1 MSEAYLC
8 PVLSGPQLDDNGNPL
23 SGGLIWTYDA
33 GTTTPAATYT
43 ADDGLIAKTNPIVLS
58 ARGETSSIWLK
69 AGKPYK
75 LILETAPAAGQTHG
89 TVLQTWDDV
98 TGVNDPAYLSG
109 TPTWIQYADAPTRLT
124 DTSFEVTGD
133 ARDTFQIARRLKC
146 IVGASTL
153 YALVT
158 NAVYGTGATT
168 VTVEMDSGALTADFS
183 AVWYAWV
190 ETDPVS
196 VGRASTADS
205 LFGVVLTGVVLAYA
219 GATAPDGFLL
229 CDGSAVSRATYVD
242 LYAIIGA
249 TYGSGDGSSTF
260 NIPDLR
266 GYFIRGLN
274 TSGSGYDPTRALGSP
289 QTSANIAHTHTVNDP
304 QHTHTLND
312 PQHTHSYNETS
323 YTTVAGTGSS
333 ANVGY
338 QEETAT
344 SGAAAT
350 GITINGA
357 ATGITLSES
366 GGTESRPVNIAMNYI
381 IKY

>member
-43 ADDGLIAKTNPIVLS
+43 ADDGLIQKSNPIVLS

-75 LILETAPAAGQTHG
+75 LILETAPVSGQTHG

-98 TGVNDPAYLSG
+98 TGINDPAYLSG

-124 DTSFEVTGD
+124 DNSFEVTGD
-133 ARDTFQIARRLKC
+133 ARDTFQVARRLKC

-153 YALVT
+153 YARVVS
-158 NAVYGTGATT
+158 ASYGTGATT
-168 VTVEMDSGALTADFS
+168 VTVEMDSGTLTADFS

-190 ETDPVS
+190 ETEPVS
-196 VGRASTADS
+196 VGRSSTADA

-229 CDGSAVSRATYVD
+229 CDGAAVSRATYAA
-242 LYAIIGA
+242 LYAIIGT
-249 TYGSGDGSSTF
+249 TYGAGDGSSTF
-260 NIPDLR
+260 NLPDCR

-274 TSGSGYDPTRALGSP
+274 TSGSGVDQGRTLGDKQNDALK
-289 QTSANIAHTHTVNDP
+289 TKTHTHD
-304 QHTHTLND
+304 
-312 PQHTHSYNETS
+312 SYALQI
-323 YTTVAGTGSS
+323 VTGSS
-333 ANVGY
+333 TNF
-338 QEETAT
+338 EKT
-344 SGAAAT
+344 SV
-350 GITINGA
+350 INGFEQNLGVD
-357 ATGITLSES
+357 TGTPSTGLS
-366 GGTESRPVNIAMNYI
+366 TETRPYNIAMNYI